1 MWLFL
6 PTRLLDENFRV
17 GKRFF
22 SWKSVDYRP
31 KVIYY
36 GLFIKISGIDA
47 EDLPKGFEGQR
58 AEKSDEDE
66 GMEDEGQDENRH
78 R

>member
-1 MWLFL
+1 MA
-6 PTRLLDENFRV
+6 
-17 GKRFF
+17 F
-22 SWKSVDYRP
+22 SQQCDFSSLSTHWKLVDYRP
-31 KVIYY
+31 NSIYY
-36 GLFIKISGIDA
+36 GRFIKISGIDA